1 VPAPLLSTLKRTH
14 PRLLATEEDFRRL
27 RERVGRNARWKEWA
41 DALRQQ
47 AADILQQPVCRYEI
61 PDGLRLLATSQRVKE
76 RAYTLAMLF
85 RLDGDSRY
93 VERLWQELQAAAQFP
108 DWNPRHFLDTS
119 EMTHAFAIAYDWL
132 YDMWSTEQRR
142 LIREAIVQKGL
153 EPGLKSY
160 RGEWSY
166 GWWVKSPYNW
176 NQVCNGGL
184 TLGALAIADEGEA
197 ADSDSSPSLR
207 TAWIVEGALR
217 SLPLAM
223 ASYAPDGAWVEGP
236 GYWNYA
242 TAYTVAMLAGLQTAL
257 GSDFGLSRSPGFD
270 KAALFPIYMTAPS
283 GRVYNFADCSE
294 SPIGGHSTPHFFWL
308 AKRFRRPEYAWFGL
322 QHARPVALH
331 LLWGDVRAKSPEEA
345 KLPLCARFR
354 GVEVVAM
361 RTSWSDP
368 KALYVGLKAGPTSA
382 PHGNLDVGSFL
393 LEALGQRWAIDLG
406 ADDYNLP
413 EYFGRLRWTYYRMR
427 AEGHNTL
434 VLNPSQEPD
443 QTPGATTH
451 ITHFSEKGDSP
462 FAIADLTSAY
472 QPAAERI
479 WRGVRILDGKAVLLQ
494 DEIDLREPG
503 TLFWFMH
510 TRAEIEL
517 GSDGRSAALRQ
528 GGESLRVRLLQPSNA
543 RFRVMNAEPLPS
555 SPHPPRQAVN
565 SGVRKLAIQMTVRR
579 PVRLRVL
586 LEPVWNEGFAADVP
600 DETPLSEW

>member
-1 VPAPLLSTLKRTH
+1 MPAPLLSTLKRAH

-27 RERVGRNARWKEWA
+27 RDRIGKNARLKEWA
-41 DALRQQ
+41 EVLRKQ
-47 AADILQQPVCRYEI
+47 AVDMLQQPVCRYEI

-76 RAYTLAMLF
+76 RAYTLALMY
-85 RLDGDSRY
+85 RLDGDARY
-93 VERLWQELQAAAQFP
+93 VERLWQEIQAAAQFP
-108 DWNPRHFLDTS
+108 DWNPRHFLDTG

-132 YDMWSTEQRR
+132 YDVWDVEQRR
-142 LIREAIVQKGL
+142 VIREAILQKGL

-160 RGEWSY
+160 RGEWNY

-184 TLGALAIADEGEA
+184 TLGALAIADEAEA
-197 ADSDSSPSLR
+197 VA
-207 TAWIVEGALR
+207 TEIIEGALR

-242 TAYTVAMLAGLQTAL
+242 TAYTVVMLAGLQTAL
-257 GSDFGLSRSPGFD
+257 GTEHGLSRSPGFD

-283 GRVYNFADCSE
+283 GRAYNFADCPE

-308 AKRFRRPEYAWFGL
+308 ARQFRRPEYAWFGL

-331 LLWGDVRAKSPEEA
+331 LLWGDARAKSPEEA
-345 KLPLCARFR
+345 KLPLCAYFR

-368 KALYVGLKAGPTSA
+368 QAIYVGFKAGPTSA
-382 PHGNLDVGSFL
+382 PHGNLDTGSFI

-434 VLNPSQEPD
+434 VINPSQEPD
-443 QTPGATTH
+443 QTPGAMTR
-451 ITHFSEKGDSP
+451 ITRFSGKEGSP
-462 FAIADLTSAY
+462 LAIADLTGAY
-472 QPAAERI
+472 QPTAKRV
-479 WRGVRILDGKAVLLQ
+479 WRGIQILDGKAVLVQ
-494 DEIDLREPG
+494 DEIELREPG
-503 TLFWFMH
+503 TLYWFMH
-510 TRAEIEL
+510 TRADIAL
-517 GSDGRSAALRQ
+517 GSDGKSAELRQ
-528 GGESLRVRLLQPSNA
+528 GRETLRVRLLQPNNA
-543 RFRVMNAEPLPS
+543 RFHMMTAEPLPS

-565 SGVRKLAIQMTVRR
+565 TGVRKLAIQMTVRR
-579 PVRLRVL
+579 PMRLRIL
-586 LEPVWNEGFAADVP
+586 LEPVWSEGLRVEPP
-600 DETPLSEW
+600 DELPLSEW

>member
-1 VPAPLLSTLKRTH
+1 MSISLLSTLQRTH
-14 PRLLATEEDFRRL
+14 PRLLACADDFERLRRRL
-27 RERVGRNARWKEWA
+27 KKE
-41 DALRQQ
+41 ALLQEWVEVLRSQ
-47 AADILQQPVCRYEI
+47 AKDVLQQPVSRYEI

-76 RAYTLAMLF
+76 RAYVLALMY

-93 VERLWQELQAAAQFP
+93 VERLWQEIQAAAQFP
-108 DWNPRHFLDTS
+108 DWNPRHFLDTG

-132 YDMWSTEQRR
+132 YDVWSAEQRR
-142 LIREAIVQKGL
+142 IIREAILQKGL

-160 RGEWSY
+160 RGEWNY

-184 TLGALAIADEGEA
+184 TLGALAIADEAETVA
-197 ADSDSSPSLR
+197 TEVLQ
-207 TAWIVEGALR
+207 GALR

-242 TAYTVAMLAGLQTAL
+242 TAYTVVMLAGLQTAL

-283 GRVYNFADCSE
+283 GRAFNFADCSE

-308 AKRFRRPEYAWFGL
+308 ARRFRRPEYAWFGL
-322 QHARPVALH
+322 QQARPVALH
-331 LLWGDVRAKSPEEA
+331 LLWGHVSAKSPEQA
-345 KLPLCARFR
+345 KLPLCAHFR

-368 KALYVGLKAGPTSA
+368 RAIYVGFKAGATSA
-382 PHGNLDVGSFL
+382 PHGNLDIGSFI

-406 ADDYNLP
+406 ADNYNLP

-434 VLNPSQEPD
+434 VINPSQEPD
-443 QTPGATTH
+443 QTPGAMTH
-451 ITHFSEKGDSP
+451 ITRFSGKGDSP
-462 FAIADLTSAY
+462 FAIADLTGAY
-472 QPAAERI
+472 QPAARHI
-479 WRGVRILDGKAVLLQ
+479 CRGIQILRNKAVLVQ
-494 DEIDLREPG
+494 DEIELHQPG
-503 TLFWFMH
+503 TLYWFVH
-510 TRAEIEL
+510 TRADVAVSPD
-517 GSDGRSAALRQ
+517 GSSAELRQ
-528 GGESLRVRLLQPSNA
+528 AGETLRVRLLQPGNA
-543 RFRVMNAEPLPS
+543 RLGVMNAEPLPE
-555 SPHPPRQAVN
+555 SPHPERQAEN
-565 SGVRKLAIQMTVRR
+565 KDVRKLFVRMEVRR

-586 LEPVWNEGFAADVP
+586 MEPLWNETFRSDVP
-600 DETPLSEW
+600 EETPLSEW